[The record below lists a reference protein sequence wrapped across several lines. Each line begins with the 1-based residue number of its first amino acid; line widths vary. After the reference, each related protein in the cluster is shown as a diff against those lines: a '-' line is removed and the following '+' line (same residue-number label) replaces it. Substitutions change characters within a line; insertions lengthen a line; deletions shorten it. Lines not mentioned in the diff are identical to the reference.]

1 MKFENRAFK
10 LLSTLLILS
19 SCGFN
24 NNIKYGFS
32 GSFSEHIVP
41 IVRTACV
48 GKKTQ
53 NTNNILFEVYA
64 GHQDTFV
71 DEWNNNI
78 FGFNP
83 GVGCFAIN
91 RVILNKDNIVISN
104 EFVSLPDFP
113 SKKYIFTFNNKNHNL
128 YTITYNYSFID
139 SFSIPKNILF
149 GHLKYNIVLIDND
162 TIIENVFTFGQM
174 FASLNF
180 EVKDSKCSFGM

>member
-10 LLSTLLILS
+10 FLPALLFLS

-41 IVRTACV
+41 VVRTACV

-53 NTNNILFEVYA
+53 NTNNVLFEVYA

-128 YTITYNYSFID
+128 YKSYFFKLDKIYPSKWSALRDISKGKSLKFKIKFYLYSFLLWIR
-139 SFSIPKNILF
+139 
-149 GHLKYNIVLIDND
+149 VL
-162 TIIENVFTFGQM
+162 
-174 FASLNF
+174 
-180 EVKDSKCSFGM
+180 